1 MNDVSRT
8 AARTGGFSL
17 VELMVSVVIGLLAVL
32 FATRIMTDNE
42 RNKDAALGGANSMQ
56 NGMSA
61 MFSINGDVEQ
71 AGFGLNDPLL
81 VGCNTIFND
90 SEGYQLPAATRGAAA
105 TAVRPLAP
113 VLIESGGTG
122 SDRLTTMAG
131 SAAGGTPV
139 LRLNANY
146 NNGSTTLVVDRVPY
160 GFYVGDAIVVAPE
173 VVGADCALA
182 QVARDPN
189 LDPPPGQQ
197 QLRIGGAGLRF
208 NNGGLGAQ
216 YTGNTARIFNLGP
229 GEKLAFHTWSVERGF
244 LRLRSTDMAGAGA
257 ASQPVADNI
266 VLFKAQYGFDRRT
279 SAIFS
284 AATSNQVDTWSPTMI
299 DADNNGVI
307 GSPGDYGRIAA
318 LRLGIVARSRYPQ
331 KPAAGSQ
338 CNATT
343 VAPTLFGSAQPG
355 NVAAVPVTLGLAV
368 QGDALDWKCYTYRV
382 FETVA
387 PLRNAGWRP

>member
-1 MNDVSRT
+1 MNAFPRT
-8 AARTGGFSL
+8 AARGGGFSL

-81 VGCNTIFND
+81 VGCNTIFTD

-113 VLIESGGTG
+113 VLIEPGGTG

-216 YTGNTARIFNLGP
+216 YTGNTARIF
-229 GEKLAFHTWSVERGF
+229 
-244 LRLRSTDMAGAGA
+244 DMAGAGA

-279 SAIFS
+279 SANYT

-307 GSPGDYGRIAA
+307 GSPGDYGRIVA
-318 LRLGIVARSRYPQ
+318 LRLGIVARSKYPQ
-331 KPAAGSQ
+331 KPPAGSD

-343 VAPTLFGSAQPG
+343 VAPTLFGSAQPS
-355 NVAAVPVTLGLAV
+355 NVAPVPVTLGLAV
-368 QGDALDWKCYTYRV
+368 QGDAVDWKCYTYRV